1 MANAVMV
8 ATNSANATEDMKFRL
23 EYQVEGVSDGRQ
35 NFDWEPDFSMDSTEL
50 LADLIDT
57 IQAVILAR
65 HGLTINDDE
74 IIVLGVPITSHA

>member
-1 MANAVMV
+1 MPNAVMV
-8 ATNSANATEDMKFRL
+8 ATNSANATEGMKFRL
-23 EYQVEGVSDGRQ
+23 EYQIEGVGGQ

-57 IQAVILAR
+57 VQAVILAR
-65 HGLTINDDE
+65 HGLTIEDDE